1 VRINHRWSRRLDLS
15 TYDNIFLPINV
26 NNVHWCMAVIRPKA
40 KQLLYLDSLNGESP
54 YCLKLLERFLNDEGK
69 ARGIKAL
76 TGVWEKIQVPETPL
90 SVPIAR
96 DGLGSLGRKSSSNS
110 RILRCDC
117 VQYLHAPFLQ
127 GAKLRAA
134 RGLFPYSIHPS
145 IHPSLRERYTALDPS
160 QDLI

>member
-1 VRINHRWSRRLDLS
+1 LNAFFVRIICRWSRRLDLS

-76 TGVWEKIQVPETPL
+76 TGVWEKIQVPDAPL
-90 SVPIAR
+90 TVLIAR
-96 DGLGSLGRKSSSNS
+96 HDLDPLGRKSSSNGW
-110 RILRCDC
+110 IQ
-117 VQYLHAPFLQ
+117 V
-127 GAKLRAA
+127 
-134 RGLFPYSIHPS
+134 
-145 IHPSLRERYTALDPS
+145 
-160 QDLI
+160 